1 MYQLMQNRKIY
12 PLTALFSTED
22 QEQFTLFL
30 DSPYFNGSRTLSLF
44 WKQWQAK
51 VLGNEAGA
59 DLSIEDFIQGSNLK
73 SSRFD
78 KMCSQLYV
86 KAKEFLAQRAY
97 DQQPVLQEVLLA
109 KAALD
114 RDDAL
119 ETSLSLAKKVA
130 GGLKKLPDSPEKYL
144 AQVFHSLNLIEARI
158 LARQPAK
165 DFQLEFSRLLE
176 LLTRFS
182 ESKRLQLTCAALN
195 IGYIMQQKD
204 SPLLQVLES
213 EFQAADQAPDHL
225 LSRIYYWIR
234 SLQMDKNASEVFA
247 KLLHTMDVDR
257 EKIDPGLV
265 KEIYYFILNHCIR
278 KINQIKEED
287 NVFLDHTV
295 DLYAQLVENGL
306 LLVNGKLPPQQFKN
320 IVTLACRAGRMTWAE
335 GFIEQYAPILMD
347 DHEGLALQHN
357 RAVLLFHQA
366 RYPEAIRL
374 LKEVIQTTRYDVFYG
389 LDARAYLWKAYYEHL
404 DELTAS
410 EIDEMYRLYDSFRLY
425 VDRNTKIS
433 VLHKL
438 QYRNLIRLFKRFLL
452 LILDQAAEK
461 KREDLQALLAE
472 LLSVKELYNKA
483 WFARKVEEAIA
494 ACQD

>member
-12 PLTALFSTED
+12 PLTALFSPED

-30 DSPYFNGSRTLSLF
+30 DSPYFNGSRTLSQF

-51 VLGNEAGA
+51 VINTEGGA
-59 DLSIEDFIQGSNLK
+59 DLSIADFLKGTNLK

-86 KAKEFLAQRAY
+86 KAKEFLAQQGY
-97 DQQPVLQEVLLA
+97 EKHSVLQEVFLA
-109 KAALD
+109 QAALA

-119 ETSLSLAKKVA
+119 ETSLGLAKKVA
-130 GGLKKLPDSPEKYL
+130 GGLKKLPESPEKYL

-165 DFQLEFSRLLE
+165 DFQLEFSRLLN
-176 LLTRFS
+176 LLTQFS

-204 SPLLQVLES
+204 SPFLLALES
-213 EFQAADQAPDHL
+213 EFQAADHEPDSL
-225 LSRIYYWIR
+225 LARIYFWIR

-257 EKIDPGLV
+257 EKINPALV

-287 NVFLDHTV
+287 NIFLDHTV
-295 DLYAQLVENGL
+295 DLYAQLVENRL
-306 LLVNGKLPPQQFKN
+306 ILVNDKLPPQQFKN
-320 IVTLACRAGRMTWAE
+320 IVTLACRAGRMTWVE
-335 GFIEQYAPILMD
+335 GFIKQYAPILVD
-347 DHEGLALQHN
+347 DHEGMAQTHN
-357 RAVLLFHQA
+357 TAVLLFHQA
-366 RYPEAIRL
+366 RYPEAIQL
-374 LKEVIQTTRYDVFYG
+374 LKEVIRTTRYDVFYG

-404 DELTAS
+404 DELTAT

-433 VLHKL
+433 ELHKL
-438 QYRNLIRLFKRFLL
+438 QYRNLIRLFKRFLFV
-452 LILDQAAEK
+452 ILDQPEEK
-461 KREDLQALLAE
+461 KSADLKALLAE
-472 LLSVKELYNKA
+472 LLSTKELYNKA

-494 ACQD
+494 ACSP